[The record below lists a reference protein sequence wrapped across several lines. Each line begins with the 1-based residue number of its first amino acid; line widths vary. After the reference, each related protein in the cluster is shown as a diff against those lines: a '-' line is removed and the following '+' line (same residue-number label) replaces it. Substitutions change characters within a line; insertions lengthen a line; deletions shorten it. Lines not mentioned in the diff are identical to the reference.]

1 MAIDFKALGAKAA
14 AEGADQTKAVAGGG
28 GDYAPPAAG
37 PGMARFVAYVEL
49 GKQKGMMKGKEEIKE
64 KVLLIF
70 ELCGKRHPPREA
82 QDGTKIPYRISV
94 EVNFSLNEKAHFFK
108 LFQRMNYKQDAVH
121 MVQLL
126 GEGYKVEVLH
136 RAWKDRQGNERIEA
150 ELQGPDGFTIYPPRR
165 EALEEEESDS
175 GYVVLA
181 VPPAISEPKA
191 FIWAQADLDQ
201 WGSIFIEGEY
211 PERKDDKGVVTA
223 KAKSKNVMQNK
234 IKQAVNFEGSPIHV
248 ALLASGGNLD
258 LPDVDDHDEE
268 PAAGNAG
275 ASAGQQQPTPSTT
288 SPSKD
293 ALGGI
298 V

>member
-49 GKQKGMMKGKEEIKE
+49 GKQKGMMKVKEEIKE
-64 KVLLIF
+64 KVLLVF

-150 ELQGPDGFTIYPPRR
+150 ELQGADGFTIYPPRR
-165 EALEEEESDS
+165 EALEDEESES

-201 WGSIFIEGEY
+201 CGSIFI
-211 PERKDDKGVVTA
+211 
-223 KAKSKNVMQNK
+223 
-234 IKQAVNFEGSPIHV
+234 
-248 ALLASGGNLD
+248 
-258 LPDVDDHDEE
+258 
-268 PAAGNAG
+268 
-275 ASAGQQQPTPSTT
+275 
-288 SPSKD
+288 
-293 ALGGI
+293 
-298 V
+298 